1 MEVVSLQDMVLAV
14 ADNLREL
21 ALGVT
26 TDAMTTPANTMRD
39 TGKANQGK
47 DRWWQGSQVLLL
59 DAPAGL
65 TGAQPFTVTDFNSAT
80 GTFTLDKNY
89 GANGVPQ
96 GVNYAL
102 IRQRGHGVPYASYL
116 RALRYALDRLDS
128 STDAVDTSLATAA
141 STWEYTL
148 PATVD
153 TVFDVEFDNGTAR
166 QSLMPSWWT
175 LAPGRK
181 LVLTNRK
188 LPVANGYTIR
198 VHGRKWAALPTSLQG
213 TVRVNLDEL
222 VDRATERLTRSSS
235 EQREAARGAFMAQE
249 LARLGSTYPYPNEQ
263 EVLP

>member
-1 MEVVSLQDMVLAV
+1 MELVSLEDMVLAV

-21 ALGVT
+21 SVGVT
-26 TDAMTTPANTMRD
+26 TDAMSTPLTAMRD
-39 TGKANQGK
+39 TGRANQGK

-59 DAPAGL
+59 GSPAGL
-65 TGAQPFTVTDFNSAT
+65 TAAQPFTVMDFNSAT
-80 GTFTLDKNY
+80 GTFTLDKAF
-89 GANGVPQ
+89 GATGVPQ

-102 IRQRGHGVPYASYL
+102 IRQRGHGVPYTSYL

-128 STDAVDTSLATAA
+128 SGDVVDTSLDTAA

-153 TVFDVEFDNGTAR
+153 TVFDVELDNGTVR
-166 QSLMPSWWT
+166 QSLPPRWWG
-175 LAPGRK
+175 LAPGRT

-188 LPVANGYTIR
+188 LPVANAYTIR
-198 VHGRKWAALPTSLQG
+198 VHGRKWAALPSTLAG

-222 VDRATERLTRSSS
+222 VDRATERLTRSNT

-249 LARLGSTYPYPNEQ
+249 LARLAGTYPYPNEQ
-263 EVLP
+263 EVIP